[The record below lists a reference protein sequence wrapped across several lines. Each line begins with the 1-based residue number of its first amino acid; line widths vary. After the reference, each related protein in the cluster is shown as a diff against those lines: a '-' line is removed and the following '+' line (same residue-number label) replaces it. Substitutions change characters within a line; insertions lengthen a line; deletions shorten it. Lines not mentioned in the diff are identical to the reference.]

1 MKRLTALFV
10 LSTVAFLAGCPSMSI
25 KDMSAEQLKAT
36 NGMLTC
42 SQLSSMYGRGS
53 SILVNTDDLRKGAT
67 SKGKT
72 VITCGDASMTI
83 ESEIGAAAVPGAV
96 TTTTTVVPA
105 RTTTTT
111 TKTP

>member
-1 MKRLTALFV
+1 MRRLTAALI
-10 LSTVAFLAGCPSMSI
+10 LSTVALTGCPSMSI

-42 SQLSSMYGRGS
+42 SQLSSMYGKGS

-72 VITCGDASMTI
+72 SITCGDATMTI
-83 ESEIGAAAVPGAV
+83 ESEIGVPVPPGAT
-96 TTTTTVVPA
+96 TTTTTVVKPQ
-105 RTTTTT
+105 
-111 TKTP
+111 